1 MQLQFK
7 VPKLIKSKWSWKN
20 WEDLY
25 DLAFTQLAFH
35 TNEWDFIR
43 HVKINE
49 EILGKIKALPYP
61 RQKMVESEDRG
72 DVWQYIL
79 DGNLSSNSFC
89 KIESDYSTGGNDSPS
104 HLTIETQQ
112 NIKCT
117 QLADNRIEIEFTWE
131 WERQW
136 FLECMRNQI
145 KQ

>member
-7 VPKLIKSKWSWKN
+7 VPKLIKSRFTWKN

-35 TNEWDFIR
+35 TDEWDFIR
-43 HVKINE
+43 AVKIND

-61 RQKMVESEDRG
+61 RQKMIETESKVEEWQFVLED
-72 DVWQYIL
+72 
-79 DGNLSSNSFC
+79 SMSNSTSC
-89 KIESDYSTGGNDSPS
+89 KVESDYKTWGNDSIS

-112 NIKCT
+112 NIRCT

-131 WERQW
+131 REWQW